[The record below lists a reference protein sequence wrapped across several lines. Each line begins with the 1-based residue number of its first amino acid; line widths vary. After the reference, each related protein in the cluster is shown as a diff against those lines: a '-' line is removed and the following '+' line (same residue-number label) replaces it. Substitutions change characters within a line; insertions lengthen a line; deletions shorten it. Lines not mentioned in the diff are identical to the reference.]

1 MLGIEMSVVEM
12 SLTIKRY
19 VRTLWP
25 ISDGE
30 LDILAS
36 FLQQIIFVAFP
47 ANTTQFVFMAGSR
60 WILGGLLVDF

>member
-1 MLGIEMSVVEM
+1 MLGIEMSMVEM

-19 VRTLWP
+19 VRTLW
-25 ISDGE
+25 SVNEGE
-30 LDILAS
+30 LDILTS

-47 ANTTQFVFMAGSR
+47 ANTTQFVFMAGSW